1 MPKLRDW
8 TASLVSRGTERAAP
22 LIAKSKEWWALLA
35 SKGRV
40 YWISVVILIVVGI
53 AISALLEEKNKYLE
67 ANYWW
72 YQLLGRTFP
81 GDPTVNDITLVLIG
95 DEEYWKGELGHRVPI
110 KRAYLAELVRAIADG
125 NPAAIALD
133 FDFRSPT
140 PDGRPWV
147 EHPDYK
153 DETKRFLETIKE
165 VAVICPV
172 VLPTTVARDERGSLI
187 AESNVYNGFDWG
199 TAEKSIFLGY
209 ILHDEDM
216 RLLPVRRALK
226 AGPAEDS
233 FVQAIIRAAK
243 PNALPTLERFEGH
256 RSPPYGHYL
265 PRQKFPWIPAT
276 QVLVGDKPFLKDKLA
291 HKIVIVGGAWSQIV
305 FGNRSKVDEWLTP
318 VGLLPGVYIHANHVQ
333 AILCDRVY
341 PRFPSVLVRLGEGAL
356 SLSVVAIFALAKTWP
371 KQFLLASGVGL
382 VLMGVNY
389 VVLVNFGQYFDVLP
403 PLATLAGHGIYEHF
417 RDRRA
422 PPAEHK

>member
-147 EHPDYK
+147 
-153 DETKRFLETIKE
+153 
-165 VAVICPV
+165 
-172 VLPTTVARDERGSLI
+172 
-187 AESNVYNGFDWG
+187 
-199 TAEKSIFLGY
+199 
-209 ILHDEDM
+209 
-216 RLLPVRRALK
+216 
-226 AGPAEDS
+226 
-233 FVQAIIRAAK
+233 
-243 PNALPTLERFEGH
+243 
-256 RSPPYGHYL
+256 
-265 PRQKFPWIPAT
+265 
-276 QVLVGDKPFLKDKLA
+276 
-291 HKIVIVGGAWSQIV
+291 
-305 FGNRSKVDEWLTP
+305 
-318 VGLLPGVYIHANHVQ
+318 
-333 AILCDRVY
+333 
-341 PRFPSVLVRLGEGAL
+341 
-356 SLSVVAIFALAKTWP
+356 
-371 KQFLLASGVGL
+371 
-382 VLMGVNY
+382 
-389 VVLVNFGQYFDVLP
+389 
-403 PLATLAGHGIYEHF
+403 
-417 RDRRA
+417 
-422 PPAEHK
+422 